1 MTQTL
6 IRTEMPRI
14 VDVEPY
20 FEENSWWVHI
30 RYSDGGEDDHGPFD
44 SKEKAE
50 GVIF

>member
-20 FEENSWWVHI
+20 FDNNFWWAHI
-30 RYSDGGEDDHGPFD
+30 RYSDGGEDVHGPFD

>member
-14 VDVEPY
+14 VKIDPFY
-20 FEENSWWVHI
+20 QDGSWWVEI
-30 RYSDGGEDDHGPFD
+30 TYSDGGDDVHGPFD
-44 SKEKAE
+44 SREKAE